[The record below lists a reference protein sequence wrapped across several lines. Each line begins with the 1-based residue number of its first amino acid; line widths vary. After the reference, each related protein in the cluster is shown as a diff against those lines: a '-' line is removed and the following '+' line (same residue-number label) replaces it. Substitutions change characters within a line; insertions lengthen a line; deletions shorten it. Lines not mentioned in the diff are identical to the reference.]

1 LVARPDTTKQPTG
14 LALYTTA
21 ATAASREVIRSYS
34 TSFGVASNLL
44 GSRVRSHVQNIYALV
59 RVADEIVD
67 GAAAEAASIS
77 REISPRIELD
87 EFEAETY
94 RAMRVGYSTN
104 LVIHAFATTAQT
116 VGIGEDLVRP
126 FFESMQLDLWQKK
139 HDEESF
145 ERYVYGSAEVVG
157 LMCLKAFVKGRKY
170 TEAQSEQLVSSGRAL
185 GAAFQKVN
193 FLRDLSADFRQLGRS
208 YLPGVKIS
216 KFDEE
221 QKAYWVDN
229 IRSDIRVAGVGLKLL
244 PLSSRIAVTAALSLF
259 NELNEKISA
268 TPANQVINQRI
279 SVSTPRKLW
288 LVVRAPFGVKLR

>member
-1 LVARPDTTKQPTG
+1 MARTDTTKQPTG
-14 LALYTTA
+14 LALYTAA

-34 TSFGVASNLL
+34 TSFGVASKLL
-44 GSRVRSHVQNIYALV
+44 GRRVRSHVQNIYALV

-67 GAAAEAASIS
+67 GAAAEAATLN

-87 EFEAETY
+87 EFETETY
-94 RAMRVGYSTN
+94 RAMRMGYSTN
-104 LVIHAFATTAQT
+104 LIIHAFATTARNLE
-116 VGIGEDLVRP
+116 IGEDLVRP

-170 TEAQSEQLVSSGRAL
+170 SESDSQQLVQSGRAL

-216 KFDEE
+216 QFDEA
-221 QKAYWVDN
+221 QKSFWVEN
-229 IRSDIRVAGVGLKLL
+229 IRRDIRVAAVGLRLL

-259 NELNEKISA
+259 NELNEKIA
-268 TPANQVINQRI
+268 VTPANEVINRRI
-279 SVSTPRKLW
+279 SVSAVRKLW
-288 LVVRAPFGVKLR
+288 LVASAPFGVKLS

>member
-1 LVARPDTTKQPTG
+1 MPQTDTTKQPTG
-14 LALYTTA
+14 LSLYTAA
-21 ATAASREVIRSYS
+21 ATSASREVIRSYS

-44 GSRVRSHVQNIYALV
+44 GRRVRSHVQNIYALV

-67 GAAAEAASIS
+67 GAAAEAASKS
-77 REISPRIELD
+77 AEISPRIELD

-104 LVIHAFATTAQT
+104 LVIHAFASTARA
-116 VGIGEDLVRP
+116 VGIGEDLVKP

-157 LMCLKAFVKGRKY
+157 LMCLKAFVLGRKY
-170 TEAQSEQLVSSGRAL
+170 TDRQTEQLIQSGRAL

-208 YLPGVKIS
+208 YLPGVKVS
-216 KFDEE
+216 QFDEE
-221 QKAYWVDN
+221 KKNFWVEN
-229 IRSDIRVAGVGLKLL
+229 IRADIRLAAIGLKLL
-244 PLSSRIAVTAALSLF
+244 PISSRVAVTAALSLF
-259 NELNEKISA
+259 NDLNEKIA
-268 TPANQVINQRI
+268 QTPAEKVISSRI
-279 SVSTPRKLW
+279 SVGTSRKLW
-288 LVVRAPFGVKLR
+288 LVARAPFGAKLK

>member
-1 LVARPDTTKQPTG
+1 MPHSDTTKQPTG
-14 LALYTTA
+14 LSLYTAA

-44 GSRVRSHVQNIYALV
+44 GRRVRSHVQNIYALV

-67 GAAAEAASIS
+67 GSAAEAASKS
-77 REISPRIELD
+77 TELSPRIELD

-104 LVIHAFATTAQT
+104 LVIHAFAATARR

-157 LMCLKAFVKGRKY
+157 LMCLKAFVSGKKY
-170 TEAQSEQLVSSGRAL
+170 TAEQSEQLVKSGRAL

-193 FLRDLSADFRQLGRS
+193 FLRDLSADFRELGRS
-208 YLPGVKIS
+208 YLPGVKVS
-216 KFDEE
+216 QFDEE
-221 QKAYWVDN
+221 QKRYWVEN
-229 IRSDIRVAGVGLKLL
+229 IRSDIRLAAIGLKLL
-244 PLSSRIAVTAALSLF
+244 PFSSRVAVTAALSLF
-259 NELNEKISA
+259 NELNEKIDL
-268 TPANQVINQRI
+268 TPAPQVISTRI
-279 SVSTPRKLW
+279 SVSTLRKLW
-288 LVVRAPFGVKLR
+288 LVLRAPFGVNLK